1 MGRGRRIC
9 NNEVKDGQR
18 DGWGDLWAVCNWGK
32 RPETAEEKKIKW
44 QKNINSIKVESTS
57 HKQGGFFFFK
67 RRFSLPKM
75 HWKNWEKN
83 PNQTLTALLGKC
95 FERKT
100 FSNRYFQKY
109 AFHKFV
115 LSGNYHS
122 TPGKHSTE
130 QSNSGNLRNISK
142 GKDVC
147 SRKLSC
153 SRLLSCNTDF
163 FFPPNTFPKQT
174 LRTSWQ
180 STKHQPSSAQ
190 SRFSAEEHQ
199 AIHILIVKQMA
210 KALPDLALIIW
221 RFVYLLNMQQCS
233 QKAFPE

>member
-1 MGRGRRIC
+1 MFA
-9 NNEVKDGQR
+9 Q
-18 DGWGDLWAVCNWGK
+18 
-32 RPETAEEKKIKW
+32 
-44 QKNINSIKVESTS
+44 
-57 HKQGGFFFFK
+57 
-67 RRFSLPKM
+67 
-75 HWKNWEKN
+75 
-83 PNQTLTALLGKC
+83 
-95 FERKT
+95 
-100 FSNRYFQKY
+100 
-109 AFHKFV
+109 
-115 LSGNYHS
+115 GNYPAVDFS
-122 TPGKHSTE
+122 DAT
-130 QSNSGNLRNISK
+130 QIFF
-142 GKDVC
+142 
-147 SRKLSC
+147 
-153 SRLLSCNTDF
+153 F